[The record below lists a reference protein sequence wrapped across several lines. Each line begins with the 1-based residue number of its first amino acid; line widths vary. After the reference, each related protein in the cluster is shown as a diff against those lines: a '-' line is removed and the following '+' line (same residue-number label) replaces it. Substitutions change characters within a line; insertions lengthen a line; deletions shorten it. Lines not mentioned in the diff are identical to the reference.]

1 MQRELAEYK
10 KQPLFADTMLGTIRD
25 QLAKLNFGD
34 EDEADLLAKIQQLRN
49 ELVTNFARNDQIE
62 KEQKVTE
69 FLVRCLPILLTNH
82 YHVVVCP
89 SSLIV
94 YPSLFLIHFS
104 SLDWIIDST
113 QNLYL

>member
-1 MQRELAEYK
+1 
-10 KQPLFADTMLGTIRD
+10 MLGTIRD

-69 FLVRCLPILLTNH
+69 FLVIFICQIKIRILLF
-82 YHVVVCP
+82 
-89 SSLIV
+89 V
-94 YPSLFLIHFS
+94 YTTFI
-104 SLDWIIDST
+104 
-113 QNLYL
+113 LYSRLVY